1 MKEEELYELVEHIMF
16 NDLMDVELAVK
27 SIKNYVRKMCE
38 LQKQECAK
46 QAVFHLLEFR
56 TKNGKTDWHKSDKN
70 YESFCINDGC
80 CVKID
85 KESILNCKNVCDDN
99 R

>member
-27 SIKNYVRKMCE
+27 SIKNYAREMCE
-38 LQKQECAK
+38 LQKQECE
-46 QAVFHLLEFR
+46 EFEIR
-56 TKNGKTDWHKSDKN
+56 NWVGVKNG
-70 YESFCINDGC
+70 E
-80 CVKID
+80 
-85 KESILNCKNVCDDN
+85 ESILNCKNVCDDD